1 MHRTRTL
8 RLAVVACS
16 AAGALAVSQ
25 ATLGGNAKKIATHV
39 KFPVMPP
46 EAKAK
51 HLSGSGLIL
60 VHVRLNGTV
69 ERAEVAR
76 SSGHKILDDAALAA
90 FSQWQF
96 IPGRLS
102 KVMIPFTFTSNYEK
116 PKTSNQS
123 LQPTASPCTTCPSH
137 DYNR

>member
-1 MHRTRTL
+1 MYRTRTL
-8 RLAVVACS
+8 RLAVLACC
-16 AAGALAVSQ
+16 ATGAFEVSQ
-25 ATLGGNAKKIATHV
+25 ATFAGDAKKVATHV
-39 KFPVMPP
+39 KFPVIPP

-51 HLSGSGLIL
+51 HLRGSGMIL
-60 VHVRLNGTV
+60 VHVRPDGTV

-96 IPGRLS
+96 IPGRLR
-102 KVMIPFTFTSNYEK
+102 KATIPFTFTGNYEK

-137 DYNR
+137 D

>member
-1 MHRTRTL
+1 MMRARTL
-8 RLAVVACS
+8 RFALLTCCV
-16 AAGALAVSQ
+16 AGAFRVSHTSV
-25 ATLGGNAKKIATHV
+25 AGDAKKIATHI
-39 KFPVMPP
+39 KFPAIPP

-51 HLSGSGLIL
+51 HLSGSGVIL
-60 VHVRLNGTV
+60 VHVRPDGTV
-69 ERAEVAR
+69 ARAEVAR

-102 KVMIPFTFTSNYEK
+102 KATIPFTFTGNYEK

-123 LQPTASPCTTCPSH
+123 L
-137 DYNR
+137 